1 MSKRLNNT
9 KEYTINP
16 SELSYKCD
24 HCAHLKHN
32 FGLEDRGI
40 SAGITGE
47 LDTIEKEYFLGS
59 TKKISSKIPEGEVID
74 ADHLNMS
81 FQSKILMDN
90 KGRSFRISGKGDA
103 LIKFKDNS
111 HGIIDY
117 KTSKF
122 KDKKNGERYKFLDSG
137 IKEYSLQLHCYD
149 LLFSNLENEKTTV
162 AKLIKKRFPKW
173 GDDAVNKHTENRLK
187 KISEISIKKVS
198 MLGLVYVYPEKLVKG
213 NSLTV
218 NFSFSFEKVKYD
230 PKHFKNFLT
239 KYFDNLE
246 KPYPPEIP
254 EKCKDSNQRQHCFMH
269 SFFYDE
275 KKLKKK

>member
-1 MSKRLNNT
+1 MN
-9 KEYTINP
+9 KEYIINP

-24 HCAHLKHN
+24 HCSHLKHN
-32 FGLEDRGI
+32 FALEDRGV

-47 LDTIEKEYFLGS
+47 LDSIEKQYFLGS
-59 TKKISSKIPEGEVID
+59 TKKISKNIPEGEVID

-81 FQSKILMDN
+81 FQSKILTDN

-122 KDKKNGERYKFLDSG
+122 KDKKSGERYKFLDSG

-173 GDDAVNKHTENRLK
+173 GDEAVNKHTENRLK

-213 NSLTV
+213 DSLTV
-218 NFSFSFEKVKYD
+218 DFSFGFEKVKYD
-230 PKHFKNFLT
+230 PTYFKKFLT
-239 KYFDNLE
+239 EYFDNLE

-254 EKCKDSNQRQHCFMH
+254 EKCKDNKQRQHCFMH

-275 KKLKKK
+275 NKLKKI

>member
-1 MSKRLNNT
+1 MT
-9 KEYTINP
+9 QEYTINP

-47 LDTIEKEYFLGS
+47 LDTIEKQYFLGP
-59 TKKISSKIPEGEVID
+59 TKKISQDIPEGEVID

-81 FQSKILMDN
+81 FQSKILKDN
-90 KGRSFRISGKGDA
+90 KGRSFRIKGKGDA
-103 LIKFKDNS
+103 LIKFKDKS

-122 KDKKNGERYKFLDSG
+122 KDKKTGVRNKFLEKG

-149 LLFSNLENEKTTV
+149 LLFSNLEKDKNSV
-162 AKLIKKRFPKW
+162 ANSIKERFPKW
-173 GDDAVNKHTENRLK
+173 GEEAINKHTENRLN
-187 KISEISIKKVS
+187 KISEITIKDTS
-198 MLGLVYVYPEKLVKG
+198 MLGLVYVYPEKLVEGK
-213 NSLTV
+213 SLLV
-218 NFSFSFEKVKYD
+218 DFSFSFEKVKYD
-230 PKHFKNFLT
+230 PEYFKEFLT
-239 KYFDNLE
+239 QYIDNLE
-246 KPYPPEIP
+246 KPFPPDIP
-254 EKCKDSNQRQHCFMH
+254 DKCKDNKQRQHCFMH

-275 KKLKKK
+275 NKLKKKGNE

>member
-1 MSKRLNNT
+1 MN
-9 KEYTINP
+9 KEYIINP

-24 HCAHLKHN
+24 HCSHLKHN
-32 FGLEDRGI
+32 FALEDRGV

-47 LDTIEKEYFLGS
+47 LDSIEKQYFLGS
-59 TKKISSKIPEGEVID
+59 TKKISKDIPEGEVID

-81 FQSKILMDN
+81 FQSKILTDN

-122 KDKKNGERYKFLDSG
+122 KDKKSGERYKFLDSG

-162 AKLIKKRFPKW
+162 AKLIKKRFPNW

-198 MLGLVYVYPEKLVKG
+198 MLGLVYVYPEKLVEG

-218 NFSFSFEKVKYD
+218 DFSFSFEKVKYD
-230 PKHFKNFLT
+230 PDNFKIFLT
-239 KYFDNLE
+239 EYFDNLE
-246 KPYPPEIP
+246 KPYPPEVP
-254 EKCKDSNQRQHCFMH
+254 EKCKDNKQRQHCYMH

-275 KKLKKK
+275 TKLKQN

>member
-1 MSKRLNNT
+1 MNNKLNKT

-32 FGLEDRGI
+32 FDLEDRGI

-47 LDTIEKEYFLGS
+47 LDSIEKEYFLGS
-59 TKKISSKIPEGEVID
+59 TKKISPKIPEGEVID

-81 FQSKILMDN
+81 FQSRILKDN

-122 KDKKNGERYKFLDSG
+122 KDKKSGKRHKFLDSG

-162 AKLIKKRFPKW
+162 AKLIKKRFPQW
-173 GDDAVNKHTENRLK
+173 GDEAVNKHTENRLK

-213 NSLTV
+213 DSLTV
-218 NFSFSFEKVKYD
+218 DFSFGFEKVKYD
-230 PKHFKNFLT
+230 PDHFRQFLT
-239 KYFDNLE
+239 EYFDNLE

-254 EKCKDSNQRQHCFMH
+254 EKCKDNKQRQHCFMH

-275 KKLKKK
+275 KKLKKI

>member
-1 MSKRLNNT
+1 MNNKLNKT

-32 FGLEDRGI
+32 FDLEDRGI

-47 LDTIEKEYFLGS
+47 LDSIEKEYFLGS
-59 TKKISSKIPEGEVID
+59 TKKISPKIPEGEVID

-81 FQSKILMDN
+81 FQSRILKDN

-122 KDKKNGERYKFLDSG
+122 KDKKSGKRHKFLDSG

-162 AKLIKKRFPKW
+162 AKLIKKRFPQW
-173 GDDAVNKHTENRLK
+173 GDEAVNKHTENRLK

-213 NSLTV
+213 DSLTV
-218 NFSFSFEKVKYD
+218 DFSFGFEKVKYD
-230 PKHFKNFLT
+230 PDHFRQFLT
-239 KYFDNLE
+239 EYFDNLE

-254 EKCKDSNQRQHCFMH
+254 EKCKDNKQRQHCFMH

-275 KKLKKK
+275 NKLKKI

>member
-1 MSKRLNNT
+1 MNNKLNKT

-32 FGLEDRGI
+32 FDLEDRGI

-47 LDTIEKEYFLGS
+47 LDSIEKEYFLGS
-59 TKKISSKIPEGEVID
+59 TKKISPKIPEGEVID

-81 FQSKILMDN
+81 FQSKILKDN

-149 LLFSNLENEKTTV
+149 LLFSNLENEKATV
-162 AKLIKKRFPKW
+162 AKLIKERFPKW

-213 NSLTV
+213 DSLTV
-218 NFSFSFEKVKYD
+218 DFSFGFEKVKYD
-230 PKHFKNFLT
+230 PEHFRQFLT
-239 KYFDNLE
+239 EYFDNLE

-254 EKCKDSNQRQHCFMH
+254 EKCKDNKQRQHCFMH

-275 KKLKKK
+275 NKLKKI

>member
-1 MSKRLNNT
+1 MNKKLNKT

-32 FGLEDRGI
+32 FELEDRGI

-47 LDTIEKEYFLGS
+47 LDSIEKEYFLGS
-59 TKKISSKIPEGEVID
+59 TKKISPKIPEGEVID

-81 FQSKILMDN
+81 FQSKILKDN

-122 KDKKNGERYKFLDSG
+122 KDKKSGERYKYLDSG

-149 LLFSNLENEKTTV
+149 LLFSNLENEKATV
-162 AKLIKKRFPKW
+162 AKLIKERFPKW

-213 NSLTV
+213 DSLTV
-218 NFSFSFEKVKYD
+218 DFSFGFEKVKYD
-230 PKHFKNFLT
+230 PEHFRQFLT
-239 KYFDNLE
+239 EYFDNLE

-254 EKCKDSNQRQHCFMH
+254 EKCKDKKQRTHCFMH

-275 KKLKKK
+275 NKLKKI

>member
-1 MSKRLNNT
+1 ME
-9 KEYTINP
+9 KEKYIINP

-32 FGLEDRGI
+32 YGLEDRGI

-47 LDTIEKEYFLGS
+47 LDSIEKHFFLGS
-59 TKKISSKIPEGEVID
+59 SKKISKEIPEGEVID

-81 FQSKILMDN
+81 FQSKILKDN
-90 KGRSFRISGKGDA
+90 KGRSFRIRGKGDA

-122 KDKKNGERYKFLDSG
+122 KDKKTGQRSKFLDDG

-149 LLFSNLENEKTTV
+149 LLFSNLENEKKIV
-162 AKLIKKRFPKW
+162 AKLIKERFPKW
-173 GDDAVNKHTENRLK
+173 GDDAINRHTKNRLE

-198 MLGLVYVYPEKLVKG
+198 LLGLVYVYPEKLVQS

-218 NFSFSFEKVKYD
+218 DFSFSFEKVKYD
-230 PKHFKNFLT
+230 PQYFKNFLT
-239 KYFDNLE
+239 EYFDNLE
-246 KPYPPEIP
+246 KPYPPDIP
-254 EKCKDSNQRQHCFMH
+254 EKCKDIKEKQHCFMH
-269 SFFYDE
+269 SFFYDQE
-275 KKLKKK
+275 KLKNVIK